1 MKTMLKMVA
10 LSLVATGLAAC
21 ASTDDRSARATPQMA
36 PIDVDQAYI
45 ARVEEIARRRGLEV
59 QWVNPPTT
67 RQDLVASGD

>member
-1 MKTMLKMVA
+1 MKTMLRMVA

-21 ASTDDRSARATPQMA
+21 ASMDDQSARVSPQVA

-45 ARVEEIARRRGLEV
+45 TRVEEIARRRGLEV

-67 RQDLVASGD
+67 RRELVATGD